1 MFQVRAPRILSF
13 EGSVTKARK
22 DPSLR
27 SGQAL
32 NIELLNVEPYFS
44 ARAPEGLPLDRR
56 HA

>member
-13 EGSVTKARK
+13 EGSVTKATK

-32 NIELLNVEPYFS
+32 NFKHYISLSLRKARLSIVAIGKNLL
-44 ARAPEGLPLDRR
+44 
-56 HA
+56 